1 MDIFFLLLLIAIA
14 LILARILGNLFNKI
28 NQPSVIGEI
37 IAGFLVGSFGLGM
50 LSNFNADIN
59 LLGQHLTFNLPEINF
74 ASNDFKIF
82 ADIGILFL
90 LFISGLETDIFKMKK
105 MGKSS
110 LYTAIGGVILPL
122 ILGFFTGII
131 FGFELWVSVVIGLIL
146 VATSVGI
153 TVRTLMNL
161 NALDTDS
168 GITILGAAV
177 IDDVIGIMLLAFI
190 LGGSPIDLTIK
201 LLIYFLIFFY
211 IGLKIIDK
219 ILALS
224 DKLRLPKSLLSI
236 SLAILFIYTYFA
248 DLAGITGIIGGYI
261 AGLLIGNTIIGSTRI
276 KNNIHIIGEGFFIP
290 LFFVWVG
297 ASVDLSAFLSIGL
310 FAIIIII
317 VGIIG
322 KIIGCFIGAKI
333 GGLSNKDSLLVG
345 VGMVPRLEMA
355 IVTVSI
361 AISHGII
368 KDEINSHKILAS
380 TILLCLV
387 TALITPFIIKIIT
400 KNKKTKK
407 N

>member
-380 TILLCLV
+380 TILLCIV

-407 N
+407 H

>member
-74 ASNDFKIF
+74 ASNDFKMF
-82 ADIGILFL
+82 ADMGILFL

-161 NALDTDS
+161 NVLATDS

-177 IDDVIGIMLLAFI
+177 IDDVI
-190 LGGSPIDLTIK
+190 
-201 LLIYFLIFFY
+201 
-211 IGLKIIDK
+211 
-219 ILALS
+219 
-224 DKLRLPKSLLSI
+224 
-236 SLAILFIYTYFA
+236 
-248 DLAGITGIIGGYI
+248 AG
-261 AGLLIGNTIIGSTRI
+261 
-276 KNNIHIIGEGFFIP
+276 
-290 LFFVWVG
+290 
-297 ASVDLSAFLSIGL
+297 
-310 FAIIIII
+310 
-317 VGIIG
+317 
-322 KIIGCFIGAKI
+322 
-333 GGLSNKDSLLVG
+333 
-345 VGMVPRLEMA
+345 
-355 IVTVSI
+355 
-361 AISHGII
+361 
-368 KDEINSHKILAS
+368 
-380 TILLCLV
+380 
-387 TALITPFIIKIIT
+387 
-400 KNKKTKK
+400 
-407 N
+407 